1 MNKTISTKYCITPND
16 AEKRTLSSKNFRIG
30 FNFDRIKTVKK
41 VHNALDKYLKKEK
54 AWEDLAT
61 GENVLLLVR
70 GKFYKISVQSIS
82 FFNKESLLYLTKTK

>member
-1 MNKTISTKYCITPND
+1 MNKTISTKYRITPND

-54 AWEDLAT
+54 A
-61 GENVLLLVR
+61 
-70 GKFYKISVQSIS
+70 
-82 FFNKESLLYLTKTK
+82 